1 MISELVKVE
10 EGNVNGIKK
19 DKLKGHY
26 QEEESKA
33 VTRNN
38 DREALEVDEIECNI
52 DADIDDERYSGK
64 NINDSFINKLKDF
77 SSFNPS
83 GNKGKEKGNS
93 SMMVIP
99 VSQIDKKKSATKDK
113 GSSRRGDG

>member
-1 MISELVKVE
+1 VISELVKVE
-10 EGNVNGIKK
+10 EGNVNGIKR
-19 DKLKGHY
+19 DNIKGRD

-38 DREALEVDEIECNI
+38 DGEALEVDEIECNI

-83 GNKGKEKGNS
+83 GNKGKEKGNN
-93 SMMVIP
+93 SMVVAPI
-99 VSQIDKKKSATKDK
+99 SQIDKKNK
-113 GSSRRGDG
+113 GSSRRGDC